1 MTRARVRRPLILLT
15 VLGLL
20 AGLVGSPVAAAPPA
34 GKGHPSNTAVFF
46 ASDGMRQDLVAK
58 YAAQGL
64 MPTMASF
71 LKNGTSAT
79 GDGLLTEAP
88 PNTGAGWYSLATGAW
103 PGVHGSTNNTFHI
116 NGANFANS
124 TSAFASGI
132 MQAEIDR
139 PERRAG
145 RPQGRPGRLGRRRQL
160 VHPGPHDRLPVVL
173 LRPRRGHE
181 LHRHGDRRPVRRP
194 RVHRRLRA
202 PVRHP
207 RRLRRPGGLPRAAPT
222 DADRLDRRARVVQP
236 GQGDAAPGPRLRD
249 RQVRPQ
255 RLHLRQH
262 ERRDHELRQGPLLED
277 EERRGPRRRRD
288 PGQGPVGRRQGHDRR
303 RRRWPARRPACSSR
317 SRS

>member
-116 NGANFANS
+116 NGTNFANS

-132 MQAEIDR
+132 MQAESI
-139 PERRAG
+139 AQSG
-145 RPQGRPGRLGRRRQL
+145 A
-160 VHPGPHDRLPVVL
+160 VV
-173 LRPRRGHE
+173 GNT
-181 LHRHGDRRPVRRP
+181 
-194 RVHRRLRA
+194 A
-202 PVRHP
+202 I
-207 RRLRRPGGLPRAAPT
+207 
-222 DADRLDRRARVVQP
+222 
-236 GQGDAAPGPRLRD
+236 DAAVASSVVVSEAIAHISGTTTVSAASF
-249 RQVRPQ
+249 VREK
-255 RLHLRQH
+255 RT
-262 ERRDHELRQGPLLED
+262 LL
-277 EERRGPRRRRD
+277 
-288 PGQGPVGRRQGHDRR
+288 
-303 RRRWPARRPACSSR
+303 
-317 SRS
+317 